1 MSTKEILNS
10 ISATLMQDERILSA
24 NEKELLVNLIQ
35 HAGRMTASR
44 PELSGAV
51 RETIERAV
59 GETLA
64 QRAYGIL
71 GNGVLQRLQNERPM
85 ESWRLGNPPTVPPPA
100 PPPGQT
106 PRPPGPS
113 PIPPGQ
119 AYPITD
125 TQFALGQRQNRV
137 QGVGVLEPPE
147 FLPARMLVL
156 DEFLAPEELQ
166 DLLRYTLAHE
176 AEFRVSEIISPGV
189 NVATADF
196 ESRRSHVLMELDKHH
211 AVIVNRIQSCLPRIF
226 EKLEHEPFPLSRV
239 EAQIT
244 ASNDGDFFRQHSDN
258 AHEQTASR
266 ELTFVYFF
274 HREPKKFRGGELRI
288 YDSCRENGGYSATAN
303 YRAIVP
309 QQNQTVFFPSSLVH
323 EITPVECAAASFPD
337 SRFTVNGW
345 LRR

>member
-1 MSTKEILNS
+1 MSTKEAINS
-10 ISATLMQDERILSA
+10 ISATLMQDERIL
-24 NEKELLVNLIQ
+24 NLREKELLANLMQ
-35 HAGRMTASR
+35 HAGRMAASR

-51 RETIERAV
+51 REIIERAV

-71 GNGVLQRLQNERPM
+71 GNGVLQHIQGEQPLEG
-85 ESWRLGNPPTVPPPA
+85 WRLGGPPTAPPA
-100 PPPGQT
+100 PPPGET

-113 PIPPGQ
+113 PMPPVQWHDPTTIQSSLGRSQSKTQ
-119 AYPITD
+119 A
-125 TQFALGQRQNRV
+125 A
-137 QGVGVLEPPE
+137 GVMEPPQ

-166 DLLRYTLAHE
+166 DLMRYTLAHE
-176 AEFRVSEIISPGV
+176 AEFRISEIIAPGV

-226 EKLEHEPFPLSRV
+226 EKLEHEPFPLNRV

-244 ASNDGDFFRQHSDN
+244 ASNDRDFFRQHSDN
-258 AHEQTASR
+258 AHEQTAAR

-274 HREPKKFRGGELRI
+274 HREPKQFRGGELRI
-288 YDSCRENGGYSATAN
+288 YDSCWANGGYAATAN

-309 QQNQTVFFPSSLVH
+309 QQNQIVFFPSSLVH
-323 EITPVECAAASFPD
+323 EITPVECAGATFAD